1 MTAARSEALFDDAE
15 PVALSAVP
23 VRHSRQAR
31 VVWGSRVVTVGG
43 DAPVRVQ
50 SMTNTDSVDAV
61 ATAIQVKELA
71 LAGSELVRITVNTPE
86 AADAVPYIREQL
98 DRMGIDVPLVGDF
111 HYNGHRLLTDHPACA
126 EALSKYRINPGNV
139 GKGDKRDSQFALMIE
154 AAMRFDKPV
163 RIGVNWGSL
172 DQELLAALMDRNAA
186 RSEPWDARQV
196 MYQALIA
203 SALQSA
209 SYARELGMDANQI
222 IISCKVSGV
231 QDLVN
236 VYRALSRRCDY
247 PLHLGLTEAGMGTK
261 GTVAST
267 SALALLLQEGIGD
280 TIRVSLTPQPGEA
293 RTQEVV
299 VALEILQSLGLR
311 AFNPSVTACPGCG
324 RTTSATFQE
333 LAKQIDDFLRAQMP
347 LWKARYPGVE
357 NLKLAVM
364 GCIVNG
370 PGESK
375 HADIGI
381 SLPGTGEAPAA
392 PVFIDG
398 HKAMTLRGAGI
409 ADEFQVVVENY
420 IERRFGAAREA
431 PTGVTSP

>member
-1 MTAARSEALFDDAE
+1 MIDADDKAIAAAQPKAR
-15 PVALSAVP
+15 
-23 VRHSRQAR
+23 RSRQAR
-31 VVWGSRVVTVGG
+31 VAWGEHVVTIGG

-50 SMTNTDSVDAV
+50 SMTNTDTVDAV
-61 ATAIQVKELA
+61 GTAIQVKELS

-86 AADAVPYIREQL
+86 AAQAVPYIREQL
-98 DRMGIDVPLVGDF
+98 DRMGIAVPLIGDF
-111 HYNGHRLLTDHPACA
+111 HYNGHRLLTDFPDMAA
-126 EALSKYRINPGNV
+126 ALSKYRINPGNV
-139 GKGDKRDSQFALMIE
+139 GKGDKRDRQFALMIE
-154 AAMRFDKPV
+154 AALKHDKPV

-172 DQELLAALMDRNAA
+172 DQELLAALMDENHERA
-186 RSEPWDARQV
+186 EPWDAKAV
-196 MYQALIA
+196 MYQALVQ

-209 SYARELGMDANQI
+209 AYARELGMDANQI
-222 IISCKVSGV
+222 LISCKVSGV
-231 QDLVN
+231 QDLVS
-236 VYRALSRRCDY
+236 VYRGLAARCDY
-247 PLHLGLTEAGMGTK
+247 ALHLGLTEAGMGTK

-267 SALALLLQEGIGD
+267 TALALLLQEGIGD

-299 VALEILQSLGLR
+299 VALEVLQSLGLR

-324 RTTSATFQE
+324 RTTSTTFQE
-333 LAKQIDDFLRAQMP
+333 LSKQIDDFLRAQMP
-347 LWKARYPGVE
+347 VWKTKYPGVE
-357 NLKLAVM
+357 NLKVAVM

-398 HKAMTLRGAGI
+398 EKALTLRGEGI
-409 ADEFQVVVENY
+409 AAEFHQLVEQY
-420 IERRFGAAREA
+420 IERRFGAH
-431 PTGVTSP
+431 